1 MVSVIGVHAR
11 GEDHRIVQLVG
22 NLFVCSRANGSC
34 CCGWEE
40 KGRASLSNELW
51 SDEWEKRAIRNRVHL
66 TFTGC
71 LGPCMAGNNAMLQ
84 IYGHSIWLNDLNA
97 PEIVAQ
103 VFDYIEDVLCCGE
116 VGDPPEGLRGHVIA
130 RYVGQSGDSEDGAP
144 GALDCDDIDPVC
156 LMTVDPATVKQRV
169 EHEGRTIY
177 FCAPSCR
184 KLFLAN
190 PAAYL
195 SVG

>member
-1 MVSVIGVHAR
+1 MVSVIRVHAR
-11 GEDHRIVQLVG
+11 GEDHRVVQLVG

-34 CCGWEE
+34 CCGWDE
-40 KGRASLSNELW
+40 KGRTPFDNELW
-51 SDEWEKRAIRNRVHL
+51 SHEWEKRAIRNRIHL

-97 PEIVAQ
+97 PAIVPQ
-103 VFDYIEDVLCCGE
+103 VFDYIEEVLRCGE
-116 VGDPPEGLRGHVIA
+116 VVEAPEGLRGHVIA
-130 RYVGQSGDSEDGAP
+130 RYVGQGGDSEDGV
-144 GALDCDDIDPVC
+144 LDCDGIDPVC
-156 LMTVDPATVKQRV
+156 LMTVDPVTAGHRV
-169 EHEGRTIY
+169 EHDGRTIY